1 MILFLLDGTKQ
12 LLSSGLLHIT
22 NIAFSVVIGSTQ
34 NDQCGIYLMTFV
46 VDISLGILICY
57 YLLKLVD
64 KILSYRKSKVLSFHQ
79 KLKSGNYF
87 TKVQLTD
94 GSLEVNIDYFVWFE
108 QTAIWLLIVLVVAAV
123 YADEAARHRH
133 SNNFFKCRHSARQL
147 EHADVFSS
155 SLDSGMPRSSRF
167 SSS

>member
-1 MILFLLDGTKQ
+1 MVLFLLDSTKQ

-64 KILSYRKSKVLSFHQ
+64 KILSYRKSKVLACHQ
-79 KLKSGNYF
+79 QLKSGNYF
-87 TKVQLTD
+87 TKLQMED
-94 GSLEVNIDYFVWFE
+94 GSFEVGIDYFVWFE
-108 QTAIWLLIVLVVAAV
+108 QTAIWLLIVFVVA
-123 YADEAARHRH
+123 EE
-133 SNNFFKCRHSARQL
+133 S
-147 EHADVFSS
+147 
-155 SLDSGMPRSSRF
+155 
-167 SSS
+167 

>member
-1 MILFLLDGTKQ
+1 MQPRRAVRDARPDIFIPVGGACRQKYPPLTRVKHSFETPKRKMVLFLLDSTKQ

-64 KILSYRKSKVLSFHQ
+64 KILSYRKSKVLACHQ
-79 KLKSGNYF
+79 QLKSGNYF
-87 TKVQLTD
+87 TKMQMED
-94 GSLEVNIDYFVWFE
+94 GSFEVGIDYFVWFE
-108 QTAIWLLIVLVVAAV
+108 QTAIWLLIVFVVV
-123 YADEAARHRH
+123 EE
-133 SNNFFKCRHSARQL
+133 S
-147 EHADVFSS
+147 
-155 SLDSGMPRSSRF
+155 
-167 SSS
+167 

>member
-1 MILFLLDGTKQ
+1 MVLFLLDGTKQ

-64 KILSYRKSKVLSFHQ
+64 KILSYRKSKVPACSPETQERQLLHQ
-79 KLKSGNYF
+79 
-87 TKVQLTD
+87 
-94 GSLEVNIDYFVWFE
+94 
-108 QTAIWLLIVLVVAAV
+108 VAAGGRLIRG
-123 YADEAARHRH
+123 DHRLL
-133 SNNFFKCRHSARQL
+133 C
-147 EHADVFSS
+147 VV
-155 SLDSGMPRSSRF
+155 
-167 SSS
+167 

>member
-1 MILFLLDGTKQ
+1 MVLFLLDGTKQ

-64 KILSYRKSKVLSFHQ
+64 KILSYRKSKVPCSDQ

-87 TKVQLTD
+87 TKVQLQD
-94 GSLEVNIDYFVWFE
+94 GTFEVSIDYFVWFE
-108 QTAIWLLIVLVVAAV
+108 QTAIWLLIVLVVAAGH
-123 YADEAARHRH
+123 ADEAVGHCRP
-133 SNNFFKCRHSARQL
+133 NNFFELRHAAGKL
-147 EHADVFSS
+147 EHADVAT
-155 SLDSGMPRSSRF
+155 L
-167 SSS
+167 

>member
-1 MILFLLDGTKQ
+1 MVLFLLDGTKQ

-46 VDISLGILICY
+46 VDISLGIVICY

-64 KILSYRKSKVLSFHQ
+64 KILSYRKSKVRCTQQ

-87 TKVQLTD
+87 TKEQLED
-94 GSLEVNIDYFVWFE
+94 GTFEVSIDYFVWFE
-108 QTAIWLLIVLVVAAV
+108 QTAIWLLIVLVVATAQ
-123 YADEAARHRH
+123 ADEVASHRDP
-133 SNNFFKCRHSARQL
+133 NNLFELRHSAGKL
-147 EHADVFSS
+147 
-155 SLDSGMPRSSRF
+155 
-167 SSS
+167 